1 MGFLVSVKDGI
12 VFIGL
17 KDFFRIIF
25 MRSDEYIFCAGRTH
39 GHILITVQVAKQP
52 IESWLPRL
60 RYLFTY
66 RTDIEVKDLF
76 K

>member
-1 MGFLVSVKDGI
+1 
-12 VFIGL
+12 
-17 KDFFRIIF
+17 